1 MKPLT
6 IFALIAV
13 VLAMLV
19 VGLWVLP
26 SRNLGAAPAAQTG
39 VGGVDHSRMDH
50 SGVGTAAMDHSAMGH
65 GSAQDMAM
73 MDQLGGLRGPDFD
86 RAFLSAMI
94 PHHRAAVEMSRAVLE
109 TTQDPQVRAWA
120 GAIIEA
126 QDREIAQMNR
136 MLQPLGGPDAGMAGH
151 MEGMMADMV
160 SATRTG
166 GDRAFVEGML
176 PHHAS
181 AITMATMALL
191 HSDNPEVLDLAREIA
206 QEQAREMR
214 ELRQWTPS

>member
-1 MKPLT
+1 MVLLV
-6 IFALIAV
+6 ALVA
-13 VLAMLV
+13 LAL
-19 VGLWVLP
+19 
-26 SRNLGAAPAAQTG
+26 AAAFLFPRTTNA
-39 VGGVDHSRMDH
+39 VGGMNH
-50 SGVGTAAMDHSAMGH
+50 AAHGGNPAMQSQMTH

-73 MDQLGGLRGPDFD
+73 MDDLGALRGPEFD

-94 PHHRAAVEMSRAVLE
+94 PHHQAAVQMSQAVLE
-109 TTQDPQVRAWA
+109 TTADPQVRNWA
-120 GAIIEA
+120 QAIIEA
-126 QDREIAQMNR
+126 QDREITQMNR

-151 MEGMMADMV
+151 MDGMMADMV
-160 SATRTG
+160 SEARTG

-191 HSDNPEVLDLAREIA
+191 HSENPEVLDLAREIA

-214 ELRQWTPS
+214 EFRQWTAS